1 MEGRNPSKNF
11 VMRWGTRRM
20 TVKELKHQRRMHH
33 HQLLLW
39 HERWFVFESIL
50 TLVQQSCWASQPKQL
65 QSKPLHPKTSSKH
78 NNYNNNNNKPQ
89 IKYQSIQVCHT
100 VGATNTHWHT
110 NKHTHPF
117 FRPQGKSLTRKGKS
131 LCKNQL
137 LEFPKKEQE
146 RKKER
151 KNPKSLSFSFLC
163 AQRKVIKGL
172 FF

>member
-1 MEGRNPSKNF
+1 MRYSSYDGQRAETSKTHAPSSIA
-11 VMRWGTRRM
+11 VMAREMVRVWVHFDFGSSK
-20 TVKELKHQRRMHH
+20 VAEP
-33 HQLLLW
+33 
-39 HERWFVFESIL
+39 
-50 TLVQQSCWASQPKQL
+50 ASQPKQL
-65 QSKPLHPKTSSKH
+65 QSKPLHPKPSSKH
-78 NNYNNNNNKPQ
+78 NNYNNNNKPQ

-117 FRPQGKSLTRKGKS
+117 CRPKGKSLTRTGKS

-137 LEFPKKEQE
+137 LELPKKEQE

-151 KNPKSLSFSFLC
+151 KNSKSLSFSFLC